1 MTLAELSQVFADLGC
16 KAAFNLDGGA
26 TAQMI
31 FQGELVNRPYNGGR
45 QSSDIICF
53 SEERSA

>member
-1 MTLAELSQVFADLGC
+1 MTLAELSQVFAGLGC

-26 TAQMI
+26 TAEML
-31 FQGELVNRPYNGGR
+31 FQGKLVNRPYKGGR

-53 SEERSA
+53 SEGN